1 MDNMIQS
8 WSLFLAPVLQWSRR
22 LLSRRVC
29 QCSVQCSVLLLVGC
43 LTACTIPQVRAE
55 DRLFVN
61 LSLDFLGAY
70 DLPKL
75 TVEDTPVGGLSGIT
89 YDRQRDRFYAISDDR
104 SEHAPARFYT
114 LKTTVKSANG
124 APKLEKVEVETVT
137 ILKGEDGQPFAEGT
151 IDLEGIGL
159 TPGRSLFISSEGV
172 AQAGI
177 PPFVGEFDLMT
188 GQLRRKL
195 PIPDRFLPRTVDGQ
209 PMGVQNNLGFEAL
222 TINANGSTDGQL
234 EPFRLFTA
242 TESALQQDLAPGAS
256 TASPSPAPSPVP
268 SRFLHYLIG
277 SNQTTLISEHLYLV
291 EPPIAGANRGLCE
304 LLTLDQ
310 GGHFLSLERSFG
322 ATTGFGAESVQI
334 TAGGATDTSG
344 IPSLKGDWSGITPI
358 YKRSQLDLATLGI
371 PLDNLEGMALGARLP
386 DGTQSLLLVSDDNF
400 NDAQRTQF
408 LLFRLRR

>member
-1 MDNMIQS
+1 MNTIQS
-8 WSLFLAPVLQWSRR
+8 WFLRLNQRIRCRLSRR
-22 LLSRRVC
+22 LLQSG
-29 QCSVQCSVLLLVGC
+29 LLLLTVC
-43 LTACTIPQVRAE
+43 LIACDIPQVRAE

-75 TVEDTPVGGLSGIT
+75 TVEGTPVGGLSGIT

-114 LKTTVKSANG
+114 LKAKVKSADG
-124 APKLEKVEVETVT
+124 APKLEKVEVEKVT
-137 ILKGEDGQPFAEGT
+137 ILKGEDGQPFAKGT
-151 IDLEGIGL
+151 IDLEGIAL

-172 AQAGI
+172 ADAGI
-177 PPFVGEFDLMT
+177 APFVAEFDLNT

-242 TESALQQDLAPGAS
+242 TESALQQDLPVLLNSGAS
-256 TASPSPAPSPVP
+256 PAPSPAPSAAP

-277 SNQTTLISEHLYLV
+277 SNQTTLLSEHLYRV
-291 EPPIAGANRGLCE
+291 EPPAIARANRGLCE

-322 ATTGFGAESVQI
+322 LATGFGAEIFQI
-334 TAGGATDTSG
+334 TAGGATDISG

-358 YKRSQLDLATLGI
+358 YKRSQLDLATLGV

-400 NDAQRTQF
+400 NDAQRSQF
-408 LLFRLRR
+408 LLFRLRS